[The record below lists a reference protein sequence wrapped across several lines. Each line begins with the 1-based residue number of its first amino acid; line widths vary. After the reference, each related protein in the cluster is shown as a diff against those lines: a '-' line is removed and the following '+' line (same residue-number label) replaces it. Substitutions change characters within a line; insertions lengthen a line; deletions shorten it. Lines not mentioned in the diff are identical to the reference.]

1 MKKGQKK
8 YNSKQNTILEEGEEE
23 EEEEE
28 EGNKISTQN
37 LSVVG
42 FLASSLTCTI
52 YQSLF
57 RKTFSIIN

>member
-28 EGNKISTQN
+28 GNKISTQN
-37 LSVVG
+37 LCVVG
-42 FLASSLTCTI
+42 FLAPSLTCTI
-52 YQSLF
+52 YESLN
-57 RKTFSIIN
+57 RK

>member
-8 YNSKQNTILEEGEEE
+8 YNSKQNTILEEGEE